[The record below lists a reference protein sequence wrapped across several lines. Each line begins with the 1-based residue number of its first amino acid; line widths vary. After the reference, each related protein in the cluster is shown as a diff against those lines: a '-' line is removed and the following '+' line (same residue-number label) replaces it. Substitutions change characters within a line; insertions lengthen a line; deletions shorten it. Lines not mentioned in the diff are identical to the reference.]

1 MKGGSHLTTIL
12 GSEIIVAD
20 GVKGWYSVIQR
31 QTGASVSLSSHT
43 QKNFKQPFVCLHVM
57 I

>member
-1 MKGGSHLTTIL
+1 MKGGSHITTIL
-12 GSEIIVAD
+12 GSEIIVVD

-31 QTGASVSLSSHT
+31 RAGASTSLSSHS
-43 QKNFKQPFVCLHVM
+43 QKNFMRPFVCLHIV